1 MTGSDS
7 RKIFS
12 HELNKDEDIHKKVF
26 RDEPSRTKSLS
37 LQSVSD
43 IFALSP
49 DVPVTVILPAPGAA
63 SASDISL
70 APAVSSLPLQM
81 SQQDSDDDFVTP
93 RIGPSGCDEEENLS
107 IIVF

>member
-1 MTGSDS
+1 M
-7 RKIFS
+7 
-12 HELNKDEDIHKKVF
+12 
-26 RDEPSRTKSLS
+26 
-37 LQSVSD
+37 SD

-49 DVPVTVILPAPGAA
+49 DVPLTVISPAPET
-63 SASDISL
+63 ASDISL

-93 RIGPSGCDEEENLS
+93 RIGPLGCDEEENLS